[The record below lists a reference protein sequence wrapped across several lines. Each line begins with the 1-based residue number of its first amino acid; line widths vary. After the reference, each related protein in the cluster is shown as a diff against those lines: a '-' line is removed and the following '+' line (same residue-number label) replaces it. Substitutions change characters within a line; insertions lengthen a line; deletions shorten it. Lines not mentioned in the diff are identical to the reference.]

1 MQPSRFQSRRFALSA
16 IVIAYVLVEVAL
28 WTRGRTQLAWSLVGA
43 SWIVWA
49 TVRQKR
55 TAQQLGIGTRGLVPS
70 LWVVPAAI
78 GAALLMVLAGKV
90 AGTLHGLYGPNPVLY
105 HSVGYALWAI
115 EQEFILQ
122 SFFYVNVEQ
131 LAGNRLHS
139 AVIATALFAAAHIPN
154 PLLVSATLVV
164 GICFTQL
171 FRRYRNIYALG
182 IAHGLLGL
190 ALAVSVSADVHHHM
204 RVGLGYLLYRPNPA
218 APAPTIFGLPHR

>member
-1 MQPSRFQSRRFALSA
+1 VRPSRFQSRRFALIA
-16 IVIAYVLVEVAL
+16 IVVAYVFIEFAL
-28 WTRGRTQLAWSLVGA
+28 WTRGRTQLAWSLVAGF
-43 SWIVWA
+43 WMVWA

-55 TAQQLGIGTRGLVPS
+55 TVQQLGIGIRGLAPS
-70 LWVVPAAI
+70 LWVIPAAV
-78 GAALLMVLAGKV
+78 GVAVLMALAGKA

-105 HSVGYALWAI
+105 HSAGYALWAI

-131 LAGNRLHS
+131 LAGNQFRS
-139 AVIATALFAAAHIPN
+139 AVIAAALFAVAHIPN
-154 PLLVSATLVV
+154 PILVLATLVA

-190 ALAVSVSADVHHHM
+190 ALAVSVSENVHHHM
-204 RVGLGYLLYRPNPA
+204 RVGLGYRLYRPHPA
-218 APAPTIFGLPHR
+218 APAPPIFGLPQR

>member
-1 MQPSRFQSRRFALSA
+1 VQSSRFRSRRFALIA
-16 IVIAYVLVEVAL
+16 IIIAYVLVEVAL
-28 WTRGRTQLAWSLVGA
+28 WTRGRTQLAWSAAGA

-55 TAQQLGIGTRGLVPS
+55 TAQQLGIGAHGFVPS

-78 GAALLMVLAGKV
+78 AAALLMILAGWI
-90 AGTLHGLYGPNPVLY
+90 AGTLHGLYGPNPVIY
-105 HSVGYALWAI
+105 HSVGYALWVIA
-115 EQEFILQ
+115 QEFILQ

-131 LAGNRLHS
+131 LAGNRLRS
-139 AVIATALFAAAHIPN
+139 AVIATALFTAAHLPN
-154 PLLVSATLVV
+154 LLLVAATLAV

-171 FRRYRNIYALG
+171 FRRYRNIYSLG

-190 ALAVSVSADVHHHM
+190 ALAVSVSDDVHHHM

-218 APAPTIFGLPHR
+218 APAPPILGLPHR

>member
-1 MQPSRFQSRRFALSA
+1 VDARTYATGVVAAGRLLDGVGHRTTEAHLSA
-16 IVIAYVLVEVAL
+16 ARHWRPRIGAV
-28 WTRGRTQLAWSLVGA
+28 SLG
-43 SWIVWA
+43 
-49 TVRQKR
+49 
-55 TAQQLGIGTRGLVPS
+55 GTGSHR
-70 LWVVPAAI
+70 
-78 GAALLMVLAGKV
+78 AALLMVLAGMI
-90 AGTLHGLYGPNPVLY
+90 AGTLHGLYGPNSVLY

-131 LAGNRLHS
+131 LAGNRFHS
-139 AVIATALFAAAHIPN
+139 AVIATALFAAAHFPN
-154 PLLVSATLVV
+154 PVLVSATLVV

-204 RVGLGYLLYRPNPA
+204 RVGLGYRLYRPNPA
-218 APAPTIFGLPHR
+218 APAPSIFELPQR